1 MLELVQPHLPIKHAH
16 DFRSKEI
23 LILSGNFVRLLH
35 IPIVLFRLQYS
46 SGKILDIPQ
55 LDILYLFILKSE
67 LKK

>member
-1 MLELVQPHLPIKHAH
+1 M
-16 DFRSKEI
+16 I
-23 LILSGNFVRLLH
+23 LGLKKFLLSGNFVRLLH
-35 IPIVLFRLQYS
+35 IQIVLFRLQYS

>member
-1 MLELVQPHLPIKHAH
+1 M
-16 DFRSKEI
+16 I
-23 LILSGNFVRLLH
+23 LGLKNFLLSGNFVRLLH